1 MEGPEP
7 EIPQDKAPDSVEI
20 FLIDSN
26 SGINIDLSGSTI
38 SSTTLLDIRS
48 KSSEYKLLIKAPK
61 LADCCTIFSIF
72 TFFLTTLLES
82 EVFISIFG
90 LMIITSKDL
99 GEGSLIISRSEIDLT
114 KVIPPKIIG
123 ATLSA

>member
-7 EIPQDKAPDSVEI
+7 EIPQDTAPHSVDI
-20 FLIDSN
+20 LLIDSN
-26 SGINIDLSGSTI
+26 SGINTDLSGSTT

-48 KSSEYKLLIKAPK
+48 KSSEYKLLIKAPR
-61 LADCCTIFSIF
+61 LADCCIIFSIF

-90 LMIITSKDL
+90 LIITTSKDL
-99 GEGSLIISRSEIDLT
+99 GEGSLMMSKSEIDLT